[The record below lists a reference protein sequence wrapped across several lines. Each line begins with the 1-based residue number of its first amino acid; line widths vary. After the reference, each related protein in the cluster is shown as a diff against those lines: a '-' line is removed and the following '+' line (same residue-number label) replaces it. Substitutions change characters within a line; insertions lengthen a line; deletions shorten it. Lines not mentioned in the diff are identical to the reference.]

1 MIFVKSGI
9 KDSSSSD
16 KRWASLASASSSPS
30 PSPLPSPL
38 SLSSP
43 SPSLPSEFGS
53 VSVFGID
60 GGTAPADAAET
71 AAMAIVSADVE
82 DAPPVWS

>member
-16 KRWASLASASSSPS
+16 KRWASLASASSSP
-30 PSPLPSPL
+30 LP
-38 SLSSP
+38 SP

-82 DAPPVWS
+82 DAPPDWA